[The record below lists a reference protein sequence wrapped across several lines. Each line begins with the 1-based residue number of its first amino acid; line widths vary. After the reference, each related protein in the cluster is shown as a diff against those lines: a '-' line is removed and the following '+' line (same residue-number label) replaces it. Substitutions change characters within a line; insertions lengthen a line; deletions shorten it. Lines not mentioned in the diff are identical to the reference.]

1 MSDVYMH
8 CRLTEDLIKW
18 RKADVISDVAN
29 LGAQFSDPMY
39 YATMH
44 KEAKR
49 YRQYAD
55 RMHDTDTQKLMIHMV
70 DYVKAH
76 PTDINYSFLFGW
88 IAHYALDVK
97 VHPYVYH
104 HVGVYKK
111 ELPETHPWR
120 GLHLKFERSIDA
132 VLYEQEQKKPARTIP
147 LTKKYFTIKDVPS
160 DIQSLMKDTFHHQFG
175 IDDGDVIYK
184 QSVKY
189 MYHILKYIAQDRF
202 GIKKQ
207 FYKIVDLF
215 HKKHDLFMADLSFF
229 NHIEDYDF
237 LNQEKRTWYH
247 PVTNESS
254 TKTIKELYQDALVF
268 ADKLLSEVDDYLAG
282 MNIDLKTLF
291 TNLSLNSGVECSQ
304 SFPFQY
310 FAIYRPKNND

>member
-18 RKADVISDVAN
+18 RNADVLPDIAN

-39 YATMH
+39 YATFY

-70 DYVKAH
+70 DYVKNN
-76 PTDINYSFLFGW
+76 PSKMTYSFVLGW

-111 ELPETHPWR
+111 DNPKTHTWR

-132 VLYEQEQKKPARTIP
+132 MLFEQEHQKSARKLR
-147 LTKKYFTIKDVPS
+147 LTKDYFTVSKVPKEIATMMKDVF
-160 DIQSLMKDTFHHQFG
+160 QYQFAVT
-175 IDDGDVIYK
+175 DGDVVY
-184 QSVKY
+184 QRSVRY
-189 MYHILKYIAQDRF
+189 MYRVLKYIAQDRF

-207 FYKIVDLF
+207 LYKIFDVF
-215 HKKHDLFMADLSFF
+215 HKKHDLFLADLSFF

-237 LNQEKRTWYH
+237 LNETNRTWHH
-247 PVTNESS
+247 PVTNEAS
-254 TKTIKELYQDALVF
+254 TKSIKELYQDALIF

-282 MNIDLKTLF
+282 MKVDLKTVF

-310 FAIYRPKNND
+310 FHIYRPKNNN